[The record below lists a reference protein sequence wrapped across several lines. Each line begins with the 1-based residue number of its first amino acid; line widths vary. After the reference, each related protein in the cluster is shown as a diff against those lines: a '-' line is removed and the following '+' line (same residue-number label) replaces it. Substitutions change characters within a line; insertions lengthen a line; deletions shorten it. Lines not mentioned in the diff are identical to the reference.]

1 MIPAKMG
8 PTAWSHGSV
17 DAKLLAQ
24 PSWYLDFR
32 AWKCRSEAHLSRIL
46 PLCLVVAGAD
56 YWCDR
61 TARPRRRTGTTRFA
75 SLSIKMARLAD
86 DRFCSVAKPGYG
98 GDRNAR
104 MGERPVL
111 SGRVSR

>member
-8 PTAWSHGSV
+8 PTARSRGGM
-17 DAKLLAQ
+17 DATLPAQ
-24 PSWYLDFR
+24 PSLYSDFR
-32 AWKCRSEAHLSRIL
+32 AWKCRSAVHLSRIL

-86 DRFCSVAKPGYG
+86 DRFCSVAKLGYG
-98 GDRNAR
+98 GERNAR
-104 MGERPVL
+104 MGEGPVRCV
-111 SGRVSR
+111 RVSR